1 MQTILLPLLAAA
13 ILATSA
19 PAFAA
24 PHAQPGAAPQAEQAR
39 IPFPGLRIRNF
50 RAEGREVVY
59 LEDQSR
65 NWYRAELFG
74 PCTDLSFANAIGID
88 TRGSSSFDRFSAI
101 IVGGERCQLSSLTRS
116 AEPPK
121 REKAK
126 KRRG

>member
-1 MQTILLPLLAAA
+1 MRNIILPLLAAA
-13 ILATSA
+13 VLTTSA

-24 PHAQPGAAPQAEQAR
+24 PPEQQGAPPRAEQAR

-50 RAEGREVVY
+50 RAESREVVY

-74 PCTDLSFANAIGID
+74 PCTDLRFANAIGID

-101 IVGGERCQLSSLTRS
+101 IVSGERCQLRSLTRS

-121 REKAK
+121 LQKAK
-126 KRRG
+126 GRRG

>member
-1 MQTILLPLLAAA
+1 MQKIILPLLAAA
-13 ILATSA
+13 VLATSA
-19 PAFAA
+19 PSFAA
-24 PHAQPGAAPQAEQAR
+24 PHDQHVVAPQAEQAR
-39 IPFPGLRIRNF
+39 IAFPGFRIRNF

-74 PCTDLSFANAIGID
+74 PCIDLQFANAIGID

-101 IVGGERCQLSSLTRS
+101 IVGGERCQLRSLSRS
-116 AEPPK
+116 DEPPK

>member
-1 MQTILLPLLAAA
+1 MRNTILPFLAAA
-13 ILATSA
+13 VLTTSA

-24 PHAQPGAAPQAEQAR
+24 PPERQGAAPRAEQAR

-50 RAEGREVVY
+50 RAESREVVY

-74 PCTDLSFANAIGID
+74 PCTDLRFANAIGID

-101 IVGGERCQLSSLTRS
+101 IVGGERCQLRSLTRS
-116 AEPPK
+116 AEPA
-121 REKAK
+121 KAK